1 MRNLDQTCKFQTKMS
16 GIGEENLGYTGET
29 KRYNVEDVG
38 GAASSS
44 TKDDKDASSRNKD
57 TSSKNIS
64 DPNVDEVNT
73 NPIVDVLSADFI
85 TKPFSIVAGSA
96 KIPNSRFNPFRKK
109 SGLLN
114 VLAKQGKV
122 ISIPIKLEYIAL
134 LKYTKNLIN

>member
-1 MRNLDQTCKFQTKMS
+1 MS

-44 TKDDKDASSRNKD
+44 TTDDKDA
-57 TSSKNIS
+57 SSKNIS

-122 ISIPIKLEYIAL
+122 ISIPIKLQYIAL
-134 LKYTKNLIN
+134 

>member
-1 MRNLDQTCKFQTKMS
+1 MRNSNQPCKLQTKMS

-44 TKDDKDASSRNKD
+44 TKEDKDASSR
-57 TSSKNIS
+57 NIS

-122 ISIPIKLEYIAL
+122 ISIPIKLQYIAL
-134 LKYTKNLIN
+134 

>member
-1 MRNLDQTCKFQTKMS
+1 MRNSNQPCKLQTKMS

-44 TKDDKDASSRNKD
+44 TTDDKDA
-57 TSSKNIS
+57 SSKNIS

-122 ISIPIKLEYIAL
+122 ISIPIKLQYIAL
-134 LKYTKNLIN
+134 